1 MQKLI
6 KSFYKSSLVT
16 SIILLVVGLLLLF
29 KSDDTIIALSYIIA
43 GILLVLGIIAV
54 INFFRESSMNPFNDL
69 NIVYGIVTI
78 ILGILII
85 SNPMA
90 IATVIPF
97 VVGLVILIS
106 SSIKLAYSIELKD
119 NEDEVWK
126 PTLIMAAISSLC
138 GILILF
144 NPFKTSVIVF
154 KIIGIFIIVYAI
166 LDIISIYQIKRSFK
180 TIKNDLEKI
189 EDVTIEA
196 EVIEE
201 KESSEAKPEEKSK
214 SESKTKTRKR
224 RKNNKTKENN
234 KKDKENNTKDK

>member
-6 KSFYKSSLVT
+6 KSFYKSSLAT

-43 GILLVLGIIAV
+43 GVLFVLGIIAV
-54 INFFRESSMNPFNDL
+54 INFFRESSINPFNDL

-90 IATVIPF
+90 IATIIPF

-126 PTLIMAAISSLC
+126 PTLIMAAISALC

-154 KIIGIFIIVYAI
+154 KIIGIFIIVYSI
-166 LDIISIYQIKRSFK
+166 LDIVSIYQIKKSFK
-180 TIKNDLEKI
+180 TIKNEIERI

-201 KESSEAKPEEKSK
+201 KDSSEIPTKEKEESKSK
-214 SESKTKTRKR
+214 KR
-224 RKNNKTKENN
+224 TGKKKKENKTKKND
-234 KKDKENNTKDK
+234 KKDKNNNKGK

>member
-6 KSFYKSSLVT
+6 KSFYKSSLAT

-43 GILLVLGIIAV
+43 GVLLVLGIIAV
-54 INFFRESSMNPFNDL
+54 INFFRESSINPFNDL

-90 IATVIPF
+90 IATFIPF

-119 NEDEVWK
+119 NEDEVWR
-126 PTLIMAAISSLC
+126 PTLIMAAISALC

-154 KIIGIFIIVYAI
+154 KIIGIFIIIYAI

-180 TIKNDLEKI
+180 TIRNDIEKI
-189 EDVTIEA
+189 EDITIEA

-201 KESSEAKPEEKSK
+201 KEASDIISEEKNK
-214 SESKTKTRKR
+214 ARTRKR
-224 RKNNKTKENN
+224 KKTNKSGKSDKEDKKNNKKG
-234 KKDKENNTKDK
+234 K